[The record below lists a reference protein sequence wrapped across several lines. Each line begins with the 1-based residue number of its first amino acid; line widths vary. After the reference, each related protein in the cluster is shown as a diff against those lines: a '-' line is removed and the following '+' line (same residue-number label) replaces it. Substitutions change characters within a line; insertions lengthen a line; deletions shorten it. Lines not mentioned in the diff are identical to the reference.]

1 MGKTITVNTPITVA
15 EFATIDTAAAT
26 IQVIT
31 DASAVVITESETK
44 SLIGVSTSRTGEI
57 NEVKALIVDKHADA
71 MPKDITV
78 AGFNA
83 DLAYLNSLKKS
94 HVSLQAEA
102 NKLEVLIVIA
112 ESNLITKTN
121 AITKNVRL
129 LGETDKILGDIGK
142 AISNKYHPHSTG
154 HTNASNFKIGPLVVV
169 TQGGVIPG
177 KMFTSKAKAVLSI
190 LVVGGNINDTILV
203 NPFSGVKMPKLWTN
217 IVITNLSGTEPG
229 SYDIFIK

>member
-15 EFATIDTAAAT
+15 QFTTIDAAAAT

-31 DASAVVITESETK
+31 DATTVVITASETK

-57 NEVKALIVDKHADA
+57 NDVKALVVDKHAEA
-71 MPKDITV
+71 MPKDVTV
-78 AGFNA
+78 ADFNA

-94 HVSLQAEA
+94 HVSLKGEA
-102 NKLEVLIVIA
+102 NKLEVLIVVA
-112 ESNLITKTN
+112 ENNLMVKTN

-129 LGETDKILGDIGK
+129 LGETDKVLGDIGK
-142 AISNKYHPHSTG
+142 AISDKYHPHSTG
-154 HTNASNFKIGPLVVV
+154 HTNATNFKIGSLVVV
-169 TQGGVIPG
+169 TQGGVVPG

-203 NPFSGVKMPKLWTN
+203 NPFSGVEIPKLWTN
-217 IVITNLSGTEPG
+217 IVITNLSGTESG
-229 SYDIFIK
+229 SFDIFIK